1 MKIKKLTDNFSVAY
15 QIEPCDI
22 KEIKNLGFK
31 AIICNRPDGEAEG
44 QPDMDDIEIEAQK
57 EGLKFYYIPLAN
69 RKDISPQMI
78 EKTQKII
85 SETKGAILAFCR
97 TGTRS
102 TILWALAQSGEMDK
116 NEILSLAKGAGYD
129 IGFIAPLLKS

>member
-44 QPDMDDIEIEAQK
+44 QPDMDEIEIEAKK

-102 TILWALAQSGEMDK
+102 TILWALAQSGKMKKE
-116 NEILSLAKGAGYD
+116 EIINAAGKAGYD
-129 IGFIAPLLKS
+129 INSISYLLAQ